1 MRVFTASLA
10 LTILAAACAADGTQT
25 TSTTRNSAT
34 IGSPTGV
41 FSSELTQIEDCDALL
56 EYYQAQALELVGPYG
71 LGGYY
76 GVPLARDGIAMLET
90 AVTSA
95 VSEATG
101 PVSNTHTNIQ
111 VAGVDEADIVKTNG
125 EYIYTATE
133 NVLHI
138 SLIDSGRVW
147 NDGSLSLDFWPQSMF
162 LYETTVILGGQY
174 WNGGNSQVTRFI
186 EVDVSNAENPQ
197 VIRTL
202 DLDGSYADSRLVD
215 GVLRIAINS
224 GPVGLEWAYP
234 SGDGLLAEYNAT
246 ETNQEII
253 RDSTLGNWLP
263 FSVVTEGDSTVED
276 NLLNCESVLVP
287 KEFSGLSTLSIL
299 TFDLRD
305 GIDTWQS
312 AGVVAQGVTMYATA
326 DHTYLATQR
335 WMDWWS
341 WGEVTVREESEGFQ
355 TSIHLFDT
363 SGTNAPAYLGS
374 GKVSGFLLSQ
384 FSMDEFEGRLRVA
397 STTSHQ
403 SWWRSDNS
411 ESLVTV
417 LELEKNELVTVG
429 QVGGLG
435 KGEQIFS
442 VRFLDDVGY
451 VVTFRQTDPLYTIDL
466 RDPTAPKV
474 AGELKILGYSAYL
487 HPLGDGLL
495 LGLGQNANEDGRVE
509 GMQLSL
515 FDVSDIASPT
525 RIDTITMDVG
535 WSQAENDH
543 HAFTYA
549 DGLILAP
556 FESWNW
562 DEDAQ
567 FSTFDA
573 GVIAARLEGSSLN
586 LEKVIRPVRD
596 GPVSKKDWSQD
607 TWLSVPLRTLVIDSI
622 IYTIANGGIASHE
635 ADTLNKISYNVW

>member
-10 LTILAAACAADGTQT
+10 LTILTAACVADGTQT
-25 TSTTRNSAT
+25 TLITRNDVTVS
-34 IGSPTGV
+34 GLTGV

-56 EYYQAQALELVGPYG
+56 EYYQTQALELVGPYG

-76 GVPLARDGIAMLET
+76 GVPIANDGVVTLEEL
-90 AVTSA
+90 SA
-95 VSEATG
+95 DEAAG
-101 PVSNTHTNIQ
+101 PVSNTRTNIQ

-133 NVLHI
+133 SVLHI
-138 SLIDSGRVW
+138 SLIDGGRVW
-147 NDGSLSLDFWPQSMF
+147 NDGSLSLDFLPQSMF

-174 WNGGNSQVTRFI
+174 WNDGNSQVTRFI
-186 EVDVSNAENPQ
+186 EVDVSNAKNPQ

-234 SGDGLLAEYNAT
+234 SGDGLRAEYKAT
-246 ETNQEII
+246 EANREII

-263 FSVVTEGDSTVED
+263 FSVVTEGDSTAED
-276 NLLNCESVLVP
+276 DLLGCESVLIP

-312 AGVVAQGVTMYATA
+312 AGVVAQGITMYATA
-326 DHTYLATQR
+326 DRTYLATQR

-341 WGEVTVREESEGFQ
+341 WNEVTVREESEGFQ

-384 FSMDEFEGRLRVA
+384 FSMDEFEGKLRVA
-397 STTSHQ
+397 STTSPQ
-403 SWWRSDNS
+403 GWWWSDNS

-429 QVGGLG
+429 QIGGLG

-442 VRFLDDVGY
+442 VRFLGDVGY

-466 RDPTAPKV
+466 QDPTAPKV
-474 AGELKILGYSAYL
+474 TGELKILGYSAYL

-509 GMQLSL
+509 GIQLSL
-515 FDVSDIASPT
+515 FDVSDIANPT
-525 RIDTITMDVG
+525 RIDTITMGEG

-562 DEDAQ
+562 DEGAQ
-567 FSTFDA
+567 LSTFDA

-586 LEKVIRPVRD
+586 LEKVIRPVGD
-596 GPVSKKDWSQD
+596 GPTSEKDWNQD
-607 TWLSVPLRTLVIDSI
+607 TWLSVPLRTLIVDSI

-635 ADTLNKISYNVW
+635 ADTLNRISYDVW